1 MINTIYCAVFAG
13 VGVELEDEDEGKE
26 LLMLM
31 LGRWLLFKKKREY

>member
-1 MINTIYCAVFAG
+1 VFAG
-13 VGVELEDEDEGKE
+13 EELEDDEEGKE